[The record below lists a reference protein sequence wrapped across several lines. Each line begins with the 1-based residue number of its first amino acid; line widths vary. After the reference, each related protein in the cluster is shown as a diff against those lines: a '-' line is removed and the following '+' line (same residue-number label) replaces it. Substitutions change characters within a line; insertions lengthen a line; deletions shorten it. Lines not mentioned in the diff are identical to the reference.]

1 MQPTEFF
8 ACLGPDNN
16 QDATGIFDAMINA
29 FHKYDLSPLL
39 QKIICLYSDGAS
51 VNSGHMSGSI
61 SLLPTDREWVTFTFI
76 LVTV

>member
-16 QDATGIFDAMINA
+16 QDATGIFDVMINA

-39 QKIICLYSDGAS
+39 QKIFFLSSDGAL
-51 VNSGHMSGSI
+51 VNSGQMSGSI
-61 SLLPTDREWVTFTFI
+61 SLLRIDREWVTFTFI

>member
-1 MQPTEFF
+1 
-8 ACLGPDNN
+8 
-16 QDATGIFDAMINA
+16 MINA

-39 QKIICLYSDGAS
+39 QKIFFLSSDGAL

-61 SLLPTDREWVTFTFI
+61 SLLRIDREWVTFTFI